1 MTDKQILVLNKI
13 VETAKAVTGIAF
25 VGLYPDALA
34 QIGQRFPAVV
44 VYDGNEDAPNYDTG
58 QQVRY
63 EYTVELA
70 LYHEVNGFKNRI
82 QDVLSL
88 QNKLI
93 TSVIT
98 DLTLSGTVLAVLGHS
113 VDKGYFQGTELAD
126 IGGYQGEVSKRLI
139 KLRLQIKDSRN

>member
-1 MTDKQILVLNKI
+1 MTDKQILVLNR
-13 VETAKAVTGIAF
+13 VLAVAKATTGIVFA
-25 VGLYPDALA
+25 GLYPDALQ
-34 QIGQRFPAVV
+34 QIGQQFPAVV

-63 EYTVELA
+63 EYIVEVA

-88 QNKLI
+88 QNKLVTAI
-93 TSVIT
+93 IT
-98 DLTLSGTVLAVLGHS
+98 DLTLSGTVNAVLGHS
-113 VDKGYFQGTELAD
+113 VDKGYFQGSELAD

-139 KLRLQIKDSRN
+139 RFRLQIKDSRS